1 MRGILRIVTPAT
13 DLALLTPDERRAAAG
28 LRSVDTSQDPLL
40 EAMDRRVAASIC
52 AECNVAVAAGAVP
65 TLLQETLEETFRGVR
80 GEDLLL
86 ARRHEV
92 EIVSLNIGGSMLT
105 GTDHYVDPEVGILRR
120 LYDDQIVTWGAGKI
134 VVTYKAGFQEIP
146 ADLKMAALDF
156 FRFAWL
162 ERERDPSLKSEEIDV
177 PDVMRTKRDYWVGA
191 IPGCSGEAAVPPVV
205 AGQLIRYRNL
215 LGP

>member
-1 MRGILRIVTPAT
+1 MRGVLRTVTPAA
-13 DLALLTPDERRAAAG
+13 DLPLLTPEERRVAAG
-28 LRSVDTSQDPLL
+28 LRSVDSSQDSML
-40 EAMDRRVAASIC
+40 EAMDRRVAAAIC
-52 AECNVAVAAGAVP
+52 AECNVAVAAGSPP
-65 TLLQETLEETFRGVR
+65 TLLQETLEETFRGIR

-92 EIVSLNIGGSMLT
+92 EIVSLNVGGSVLM
-105 GTDHYVDPEVGILRR
+105 GGDHYVDPEAGIVRR
-120 LYDDQIVTWGAGKI
+120 LYDDRIVSWGAGKI
-134 VVTYKAGFQEIP
+134 VVTYKAGFEEVP
-146 ADLKMAALDF
+146 ADLKMAAFDF

-191 IPGCSGEAAVPPVV
+191 IPGRSGEAAVPPFV